1 MYFRLLV
8 NSFKKTS
15 LQANI
20 FSRYMTRRGGKRK
33 ACSIGRKLN
42 KISSNKVLICDY
54 PPVRIPIYTHKTKK
68 EQGQSLV
75 LFLAGDE
82 GFEPPDDGVR
92 ATKSEKA
99 TTIIADSILV
109 FLITLTRR
117 AVYAPIIFFKERALY
132 VTRAQYI

>member
-1 MYFRLLV
+1 MPTKQ
-8 NSFKKTS
+8 KK
-15 LQANI
+15 NK
-20 FSRYMTRRGGKRK
+20 GK
-33 ACSIGRKLN
+33 
-42 KISSNKVLICDY
+42 
-54 PPVRIPIYTHKTKK
+54 
-68 EQGQSLV
+68 SLV